1 MIGLRS
7 KTVRNSNLLNLC
19 SQKEQEQAQAFRVGC
34 DAQAKPCVVFEQGYG
49 ANFMDTVMVDVS
61 TLRRGVGLHQQQHSN
76 NKSSAGQDAA
86 KIHLQQMLQRLEGH
100 QWCALYMNGISN
112 TSALKAQTT
121 ASALQ
126 RMLYNDF
133 GSNIHVG
140 YTYNPTFATGN
151 EVVIYAKAG
160 LRCLQINPGTS
171 LTTAAAMIA
180 VLWAKRLIYHLL
192 WQP

>member
-1 MIGLRS
+1 
-7 KTVRNSNLLNLC
+7 
-19 SQKEQEQAQAFRVGC
+19 
-34 DAQAKPCVVFEQGYG
+34 
-49 ANFMDTVMVDVS
+49 
-61 TLRRGVGLHQQQHSN
+61 
-76 NKSSAGQDAA
+76 
-86 KIHLQQMLQRLEGH
+86 MLQRLEGH

-112 TSALKAQTT
+112 TSALKAQTM

-160 LRCLQINPGTS
+160 LRCKLRAVAACMACMRS
-171 LTTAAAMIA
+171 LISLFHAG
-180 VLWAKRLIYHLL
+180 VCKLILG
-192 WQP
+192 PA